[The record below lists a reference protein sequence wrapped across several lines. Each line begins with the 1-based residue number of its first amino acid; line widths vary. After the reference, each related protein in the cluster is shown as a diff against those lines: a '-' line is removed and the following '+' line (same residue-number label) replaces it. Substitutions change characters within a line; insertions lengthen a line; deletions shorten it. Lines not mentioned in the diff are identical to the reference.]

1 MLKEFKDFIAKGNV
15 MDMAVGIIIGGAFG
29 LIVKSLVDDIIM
41 PVVSA
46 IFGGLDFSSYFIP
59 LNEAVTATALD
70 AAKEQG
76 AVLAWGNFLTVA
88 VNFVILAWI
97 IFLIVK
103 AVNNLKEK
111 EAAAAAAPAA
121 PAADVVLLEEI
132 RDLLKK

>member
-1 MLKEFKDFIAKGNV
+1 MLKEFKAFIAKGNV

-41 PVVSA
+41 PIVGA

-59 LNEAVTATALD
+59 LSSNVTASSLE

-103 AVNNLKEK
+103 AVNNLKKKEEEK
-111 EAAAAAAPAA
+111 PAAPAA

>member
-41 PVVSA
+41 PIVSA
-46 IFGGLDFSSYFIP
+46 IFGGLDFANYFIQ
-59 LNEAVTATALD
+59 LTGSDATTLETAREA
-70 AAKEQG
+70 G

-97 IFLIVK
+97 IFLLVR
-103 AVNNLKEK
+103 AVNNMKKKEEEK
-111 EAAAAAAPAA
+111 PAEPAA
-121 PAADVVLLEEI
+121 PAADVQLLEEI